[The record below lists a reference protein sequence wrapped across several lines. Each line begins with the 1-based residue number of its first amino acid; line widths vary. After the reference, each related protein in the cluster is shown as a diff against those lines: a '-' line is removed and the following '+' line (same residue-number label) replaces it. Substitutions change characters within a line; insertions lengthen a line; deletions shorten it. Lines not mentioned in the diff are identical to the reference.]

1 VAPTSAP
8 TALPTSLPTEYDG
21 PVTDI
26 PPGLVVTDGEDT
38 VAADWFKI
46 SATATGRT
54 GDFDESTLG
63 QLKTATAS
71 LVRVDEAMVV
81 LFIAAGTDEDTVMLK
96 IAVADDTA
104 VEGGPDS
111 IILGDDFGSL
121 FSSAVAEMGIS
132 VVGDVSAVKIIDG
145 SQKTSFKQVF
155 GESNPVGAEVGSS
168 TVLSLAEV
176 DASAKAGQAPMSS
189 VFVAAPIVGA
199 LTAALF
205 FGVLR
210 RRMAT
215 STPVDSL
222 PGVDR
227 LALSA
232 HGIASAG
239 V

>member
-1 VAPTSAP
+1 
-8 TALPTSLPTEYDG
+8 
-21 PVTDI
+21 
-26 PPGLVVTDGEDT
+26 
-38 VAADWFKI
+38 
-46 SATATGRT
+46 
-54 GDFDESTLG
+54 
-63 QLKTATAS
+63 
-71 LVRVDEAMVV
+71 MVV

-96 IAVADDTA
+96 IAVADNTA
-104 VEGGPDS
+104 VEGGPES
-111 IILGDDFGSL
+111 IIFGDDFGSL

-145 SQKTSFKQVF
+145 SQKTSFKEVF
-155 GESNPVGAEVGSS
+155 GESDPVGAEVEVGSD

-189 VFVAAPIVGA
+189 AFVAAPIVGA
-199 LTAALF
+199 LAAALF

-215 STPVDSL
+215 STLDSR

-232 HGIASAG
+232 HGITSVG